1 MKLRWKIAILVGV
14 LLIVGLGY
22 AGNYFYNYAVVPSE
36 KDFLK
41 GDTSGTDKS
50 NANPEAEEWFT
61 APENR
66 QMWQLESSDG
76 LMLSGIY
83 LPAQK
88 SQHKTVIVAH
98 GYMGNAETMGVYAKM
113 FHDLGYN
120 VLVPDARGHGESQG
134 DYIGFGWPERKDYV
148 QWIDQILKE
157 SGKEESIVLY
167 GVSMGAATVMMTS
180 GEKLPANVTAI
191 IEDCGYASVNEE
203 LSYQLDQL
211 FGLPAFPLINVTS
224 LVTKLRAGYFFG
236 EADAVKQLHKNT
248 RPMFFIH
255 GDSDTFVPYSI
266 LAEVYAA
273 TDAPKEKWVVKGAEH
288 AQSYTKDPKRYQ
300 EKIAAFLEKYD
311 HLPE

>member
-98 GYMGNAETMGVYAKM
+98 GRDDGSLCE
-113 FHDLGYN
+113 D
-120 VLVPDARGHGESQG
+120 VP
-134 DYIGFGWPERKDYV
+134 
-148 QWIDQILKE
+148 
-157 SGKEESIVLY
+157 
-167 GVSMGAATVMMTS
+167 
-180 GEKLPANVTAI
+180 
-191 IEDCGYASVNEE
+191 
-203 LSYQLDQL
+203 
-211 FGLPAFPLINVTS
+211 
-224 LVTKLRAGYFFG
+224 
-236 EADAVKQLHKNT
+236 
-248 RPMFFIH
+248 
-255 GDSDTFVPYSI
+255 
-266 LAEVYAA
+266 
-273 TDAPKEKWVVKGAEH
+273 
-288 AQSYTKDPKRYQ
+288 
-300 EKIAAFLEKYD
+300 
-311 HLPE
+311 